1 MSNKIAVVFMIGFL
15 VFAVI
20 SILNDD
26 SVVNNNSSAFI
37 QADYSQSDYETIYFA
52 GGCFWGVQTYFDNI
66 LGVVYTDVGYA
77 NGNSENTSYFYLK
90 DTLHAEAVQ
99 VVYDKDKVSLE
110 TLVEAFYRIIDPTE
124 LNKQGADEG
133 VQYRTGIYYINESDL
148 EIIEKVTEKEQE
160 KYSEDIVTEI
170 EPFENYVIAEVEHQ
184 DYLIKNPSGYC
195 HVNLSSIPNEKP
207 RIDTR
212 DYTIP
217 EEEILREKL
226 TDLQYMVTQ
235 QDDTE
240 PPFDNEYYTN
250 EEEGLYVD
258 IVSGEPLFL
267 SLDKYES
274 GTGWPSFTRP
284 ISREVMT
291 YQYDYIM
298 DYPRIEVRSR
308 IADSH
313 LGHVFDDGP
322 KDEGGLRYC
331 VNSAALEFIPLE
343 DFEERGYEKFA
354 VYFE

>member
-133 VQYRTGIYYINESDL
+133 VQYRTGIY
-148 EIIEKVTEKEQE
+148 
-160 KYSEDIVTEI
+160 
-170 EPFENYVIAEVEHQ
+170 
-184 DYLIKNPSGYC
+184 
-195 HVNLSSIPNEKP
+195 
-207 RIDTR
+207 
-212 DYTIP
+212 
-217 EEEILREKL
+217 
-226 TDLQYMVTQ
+226 
-235 QDDTE
+235 
-240 PPFDNEYYTN
+240 
-250 EEEGLYVD
+250 
-258 IVSGEPLFL
+258 
-267 SLDKYES
+267 
-274 GTGWPSFTRP
+274 
-284 ISREVMT
+284 
-291 YQYDYIM
+291 
-298 DYPRIEVRSR
+298 
-308 IADSH
+308 
-313 LGHVFDDGP
+313 
-322 KDEGGLRYC
+322 
-331 VNSAALEFIPLE
+331 
-343 DFEERGYEKFA
+343 
-354 VYFE
+354 